1 MYQNWVLTSYV
12 ELMSTLLFLVLLITR
27 FSAWRKPI
35 CGSFSAM
42 GIRFCMLII
51 LVRVVQGLWP
61 QPRWIGC
68 RHVDYHIL
76 KKLMFHRSRD
86 SVSRLCFGCWV
97 LISPF
102 ISLPFIDVHRYII
115 TYLIH
120 TLRSY
125 ECLGDR
131 KEFRRLVIYTFS
143 ILNRDFSRHIL
154 TTGSWR
160 IRASA

>member
-1 MYQNWVLTSYV
+1 M
-12 ELMSTLLFLVLLITR
+12 
-27 FSAWRKPI
+27 A
-35 CGSFSAM
+35 
-42 GIRFCMLII
+42 
-51 LVRVVQGLWP
+51 QGLWP

-86 SVSRLCFGCWV
+86 SVSRLRFGCWV
-97 LISPF
+97 FISPF

-131 KEFRRLVIYTFS
+131 KEFRSLVIYTFS
-143 ILNRDFSRHIL
+143 ILNRDFSSHIL
-154 TTGSWR
+154 NNKLLKDKSQCITRYPGYEIYNQHDGCLHAVVETCQPNDGTH
-160 IRASA
+160 IETAHFTNT